1 MHVEWSKCNLN
12 LIYATPFGCLGTE
25 LQPSLGVAGPD
36 EQGCCLGSASYEAMQ
51 KALAC
56 AKNATPV
63 EHALINALPSPY
75 PQREPIADQSGWDKD
90 FTRERR
96 DSLVPQASRGGLI
109 LGPGAPARG
118 IRFLPATI
126 VLGLGAGLHAV
137 PLAPAVA
144 WSLPPL
150 LLGIAALLF
159 LPATTRL
166 MPTAGSR

>member
-1 MHVEWSKCNLN
+1 MR
-12 LIYATPFGCLGTE
+12 
-25 LQPSLGVAGPD
+25 
-36 EQGCCLGSASYEAMQ
+36 

-75 PQREPIADQSGWDKD
+75 PQREPIADQSGWNKD

-96 DSLVPQASRGGLI
+96 DSLVPLAWRGCLI
-109 LGPGAPARG
+109 LGPGTPARG
-118 IRFLPATI
+118 VRFLPATV

-150 LLGIAALLF
+150 LLGIAALLL
-159 LPATTRL
+159 LPATTRV